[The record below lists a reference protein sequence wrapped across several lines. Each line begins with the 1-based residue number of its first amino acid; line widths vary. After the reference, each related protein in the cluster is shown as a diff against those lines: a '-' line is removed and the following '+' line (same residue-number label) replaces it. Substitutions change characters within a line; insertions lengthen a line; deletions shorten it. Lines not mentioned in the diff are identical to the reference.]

1 MEDEFDVNPREK
13 GTVVS
18 VSRDPFETDECYIIS
33 VKWDGGSTLSLLSCR
48 DVYRLIESKV
58 NEQTDSGRSEQQIDF
73 IINNRDVVLNFNRQ
87 KIFEYLDVLRKSGVI
102 NMFGAAPFLF
112 SGRDWIDRYYGE
124 NEEVDGR
131 VLDEVDQSESFGF
144 EETEDAKTYG
154 VKQGSLC
161 WVESRRGKV
170 KARVEKRGRNR
181 ESRGLVFVPWF
192 DEKVFINKVC
202 LDATCPQSGQTD
214 FKKCAVKIYQA

>member
-1 MEDEFDVNPREK
+1 MNPKVKVGDRISLLYMEDEFDVNPREK

-102 NMFGAAPFLF
+102 NMFGAAPFLY

-124 NEEVDGR
+124 NEENNEEFQE
-131 VLDEVDQSESFGF
+131 VLEMADDIKNEMILGML
-144 EETEDAKTYG
+144 KTFKDNTPALG
-154 VKQGSLC
+154 DMDHLIRKLS
-161 WVESRRGKV
+161 
-170 KARVEKRGRNR
+170 NR
-181 ESRGLVFVPWF
+181 MVNYWMMF
-192 DEKVFINKVC
+192 
-202 LDATCPQSGQTD
+202 
-214 FKKCAVKIYQA
+214 Y

>member
-1 MEDEFDVNPREK
+1 MNPKVKVGDRISLLYMEDEFDVNPREK
-13 GTVVS
+13 GTVIS

-58 NEQTDSGRSEQQIDF
+58 NEQTDSSRSEQQIDF

-102 NMFGAAPFLF
+102 NMFGAAPFLY

-124 NEEVDGR
+124 NEEYNEAFQE
-131 VLDEVDQSESFGF
+131 VLEMADDIKNEMILGML
-144 EETEDAKTYG
+144 KTFKDNTPALG
-154 VKQGSLC
+154 DMDRLIRKLS
-161 WVESRRGKV
+161 
-170 KARVEKRGRNR
+170 NR
-181 ESRGLVFVPWF
+181 MVNYWMMF
-192 DEKVFINKVC
+192 
-202 LDATCPQSGQTD
+202 
-214 FKKCAVKIYQA
+214 Y

>member
-1 MEDEFDVNPREK
+1 MNPKVKVGDRISLLYMEDEFDVNPREQ

-124 NEEVDGR
+124 NEENNEEFQE
-131 VLDEVDQSESFGF
+131 VLEMADDIKNEMILGML
-144 EETEDAKTYG
+144 KTFKDNTPALG
-154 VKQGSLC
+154 DMDHLIRKLS
-161 WVESRRGKV
+161 
-170 KARVEKRGRNR
+170 NR
-181 ESRGLVFVPWF
+181 MVNYWMMF
-192 DEKVFINKVC
+192 
-202 LDATCPQSGQTD
+202 
-214 FKKCAVKIYQA
+214 Y

>member
-1 MEDEFDVNPREK
+1 MNPKVKVGDRISLLYMEDEFDVNPREK

-58 NEQTDSGRSEQQIDF
+58 NEQTDSSRSEQQIDF

-124 NEEVDGR
+124 NEENNEAFQE
-131 VLDEVDQSESFGF
+131 VLEMADDIKNEMILGML
-144 EETEDAKTYG
+144 KTFKDNTPALG
-154 VKQGSLC
+154 DMDHLIRKLS
-161 WVESRRGKV
+161 
-170 KARVEKRGRNR
+170 NR
-181 ESRGLVFVPWF
+181 MVNYWMMF
-192 DEKVFINKVC
+192 
-202 LDATCPQSGQTD
+202 
-214 FKKCAVKIYQA
+214 Y

>member
-1 MEDEFDVNPREK
+1 MNPKVKVGDRISLLYMEDEFDVNPREK
-13 GTVVS
+13 GTVTS

-58 NEQTDSGRSEQQIDF
+58 NEQTDSSRSEQQIDF

-124 NEEVDGR
+124 NEENNEAFQE
-131 VLDEVDQSESFGF
+131 VLEMADDIKNEMILGML
-144 EETEDAKTYG
+144 KTFKDNTPALG
-154 VKQGSLC
+154 DMDHLIRKLS
-161 WVESRRGKV
+161 
-170 KARVEKRGRNR
+170 NR
-181 ESRGLVFVPWF
+181 MVNYWMMF
-192 DEKVFINKVC
+192 
-202 LDATCPQSGQTD
+202 
-214 FKKCAVKIYQA
+214 Y

>member
-1 MEDEFDVNPREK
+1 MNPKVKVGDRISLLYMEDEFDVNPREQ
-13 GTVVS
+13 GTVMS

-33 VKWDGGSTLSLLSCR
+33 VRWDGGSTLSLLSCR

-124 NEEVDGR
+124 NEENNEEFQE
-131 VLDEVDQSESFGF
+131 VLEMADDIKNEMILGML
-144 EETEDAKTYG
+144 KTFKDNTPALG
-154 VKQGSLC
+154 DMDHLIRKLS
-161 WVESRRGKV
+161 
-170 KARVEKRGRNR
+170 NR
-181 ESRGLVFVPWF
+181 MVNYWMMF
-192 DEKVFINKVC
+192 
-202 LDATCPQSGQTD
+202 
-214 FKKCAVKIYQA
+214 Y

>member
-1 MEDEFDVNPREK
+1 MEDEFDVNPREQ

-124 NEEVDGR
+124 NEENNEAFQE
-131 VLDEVDQSESFGF
+131 VLEMADDIKNEMILGML
-144 EETEDAKTYG
+144 KTFKDNTPALG
-154 VKQGSLC
+154 DMDHLIRKLS
-161 WVESRRGKV
+161 
-170 KARVEKRGRNR
+170 NR
-181 ESRGLVFVPWF
+181 MVNYWMMF
-192 DEKVFINKVC
+192 
-202 LDATCPQSGQTD
+202 
-214 FKKCAVKIYQA
+214 Y

>member
-1 MEDEFDVNPREK
+1 MNPKVKVGDRISLLYMEDEFDVNPREK

-73 IINNRDVVLNFNRQ
+73 IINNRDVVLNFNRR

-124 NEEVDGR
+124 NEENNEEFQE
-131 VLDEVDQSESFGF
+131 VLEMADDIKNEMILGML
-144 EETEDAKTYG
+144 KTFKDNTPALG
-154 VKQGSLC
+154 DMDHLIRKLS
-161 WVESRRGKV
+161 
-170 KARVEKRGRNR
+170 NR
-181 ESRGLVFVPWF
+181 MVNYWMMF
-192 DEKVFINKVC
+192 
-202 LDATCPQSGQTD
+202 
-214 FKKCAVKIYQA
+214 Y

>member
-1 MEDEFDVNPREK
+1 MNPKVKVGDRISLLYMEDEFDVNTREQ
-13 GTVVS
+13 GTVMS

-33 VKWDGGSTLSLLSCR
+33 VRWDGGSTLSLLSCR

-124 NEEVDGR
+124 NEENNEAFQE
-131 VLDEVDQSESFGF
+131 VLEMADDIKNEMILGML
-144 EETEDAKTYG
+144 KTFKDNTPALG
-154 VKQGSLC
+154 DMDHLIRKLS
-161 WVESRRGKV
+161 
-170 KARVEKRGRNR
+170 NR
-181 ESRGLVFVPWF
+181 MVNYWMMF
-192 DEKVFINKVC
+192 
-202 LDATCPQSGQTD
+202 
-214 FKKCAVKIYQA
+214 Y

>member
-1 MEDEFDVNPREK
+1 MNPKVKVGDRISLLYMEDEFDVNPREK

-58 NEQTDSGRSEQQIDF
+58 NEQTDSSRSEQQIDF

-124 NEEVDGR
+124 NEENNEEFQE
-131 VLDEVDQSESFGF
+131 VLEMADDIKNEMILGML
-144 EETEDAKTYG
+144 KTFKDNTPALG
-154 VKQGSLC
+154 DMDHLIRKLS
-161 WVESRRGKV
+161 
-170 KARVEKRGRNR
+170 NR
-181 ESRGLVFVPWF
+181 MVNYWMMF
-192 DEKVFINKVC
+192 
-202 LDATCPQSGQTD
+202 
-214 FKKCAVKIYQA
+214 Y

>member
-1 MEDEFDVNPREK
+1 MNPKVKVGDRISLLYMEDEFDVNPREQ
-13 GTVVS
+13 GTVMS

-124 NEEVDGR
+124 NEENNEEFQE
-131 VLDEVDQSESFGF
+131 VLEMADDIKNEMILGML
-144 EETEDAKTYG
+144 KTFKDNTPALG
-154 VKQGSLC
+154 DMDHLIRKLS
-161 WVESRRGKV
+161 
-170 KARVEKRGRNR
+170 NR
-181 ESRGLVFVPWF
+181 MVNYWMMF
-192 DEKVFINKVC
+192 
-202 LDATCPQSGQTD
+202 
-214 FKKCAVKIYQA
+214 Y

>member
-1 MEDEFDVNPREK
+1 MNPKVKVGDRISLLYMEDEFDVNPREQ

-33 VKWDGGSTLSLLSCR
+33 VRWDGGSTLSLLSCR

-124 NEEVDGR
+124 NEENNEAFQE
-131 VLDEVDQSESFGF
+131 VLEMADDIKNEMILGML
-144 EETEDAKTYG
+144 KTFKDNTPALG
-154 VKQGSLC
+154 DMDHLIRKLS
-161 WVESRRGKV
+161 
-170 KARVEKRGRNR
+170 NR
-181 ESRGLVFVPWF
+181 MVNYWMMF
-192 DEKVFINKVC
+192 
-202 LDATCPQSGQTD
+202 
-214 FKKCAVKIYQA
+214 Y

>member
-1 MEDEFDVNPREK
+1 MNPKVKVGDRITLLYMEDEFDVNTREK
-13 GTVVS
+13 GTVTS

-58 NEQTDSGRSEQQIDF
+58 NEQTDSSRSEQQIDF

-102 NMFGAAPFLF
+102 NMFGAAPFLY

-124 NEEVDGR
+124 NEEYNEEFQE
-131 VLDEVDQSESFGF
+131 VLEMADDIKNEMILGML
-144 EETEDAKTYG
+144 KTFKDNTPALG
-154 VKQGSLC
+154 DMDRLIRKLS
-161 WVESRRGKV
+161 
-170 KARVEKRGRNR
+170 NR
-181 ESRGLVFVPWF
+181 MVNYWMMF
-192 DEKVFINKVC
+192 
-202 LDATCPQSGQTD
+202 
-214 FKKCAVKIYQA
+214 Y

>member
-1 MEDEFDVNPREK
+1 MNPKVKVGDRISLLYMEDEFDVNTREK
-13 GTVVS
+13 GTVTS

-102 NMFGAAPFLF
+102 NMFGAAPFLY

-124 NEEVDGR
+124 NEEYNEAFQE
-131 VLDEVDQSESFGF
+131 VLEMADDIKNEMILGML
-144 EETEDAKTYG
+144 KTFKDNTPALG
-154 VKQGSLC
+154 DMDRLIRKLS
-161 WVESRRGKV
+161 
-170 KARVEKRGRNR
+170 NR
-181 ESRGLVFVPWF
+181 MVNYWMMF
-192 DEKVFINKVC
+192 
-202 LDATCPQSGQTD
+202 
-214 FKKCAVKIYQA
+214 Y

>member
-1 MEDEFDVNPREK
+1 MNPKVKVGDRISLLYMEDEFDVNPREK

-33 VKWDGGSTLSLLSCR
+33 VRWDGGSTLSLLSCR

-124 NEEVDGR
+124 NEENNEAFQE
-131 VLDEVDQSESFGF
+131 VLEMADDIKNEMILGML
-144 EETEDAKTYG
+144 KTFKDNTPALG
-154 VKQGSLC
+154 DMDHLIRKLS
-161 WVESRRGKV
+161 
-170 KARVEKRGRNR
+170 NR
-181 ESRGLVFVPWF
+181 MVNYWMMF
-192 DEKVFINKVC
+192 
-202 LDATCPQSGQTD
+202 
-214 FKKCAVKIYQA
+214 Y

>member
-1 MEDEFDVNPREK
+1 MNPKVKVGDRISLLYMEDEFDVNPREQ
-13 GTVVS
+13 GTVMS

-33 VKWDGGSTLSLLSCR
+33 VRWDGGSTLSLLSCR

-58 NEQTDSGRSEQQIDF
+58 NEQTDSSRSEQQIDF

-124 NEEVDGR
+124 NEENNEEFQE
-131 VLDEVDQSESFGF
+131 VLEMADDIKNEMILGML
-144 EETEDAKTYG
+144 KTFKDNTPALG
-154 VKQGSLC
+154 DMDRLIRKLS
-161 WVESRRGKV
+161 
-170 KARVEKRGRNR
+170 NR
-181 ESRGLVFVPWF
+181 MVNYWMMF
-192 DEKVFINKVC
+192 
-202 LDATCPQSGQTD
+202 
-214 FKKCAVKIYQA
+214 Y

>member
-1 MEDEFDVNPREK
+1 MNPKVKVGDRISLLYMEDEFDVNTREQ
-13 GTVVS
+13 GTVMS

-124 NEEVDGR
+124 NEENNEAFQE
-131 VLDEVDQSESFGF
+131 VLEMADDIKNEMILGML
-144 EETEDAKTYG
+144 KTFKDNTPALG
-154 VKQGSLC
+154 DMDHLIRKLS
-161 WVESRRGKV
+161 
-170 KARVEKRGRNR
+170 NR
-181 ESRGLVFVPWF
+181 MVNYWMMF
-192 DEKVFINKVC
+192 
-202 LDATCPQSGQTD
+202 
-214 FKKCAVKIYQA
+214 Y

>member
-1 MEDEFDVNPREK
+1 MNPKVKVGDRISLLYMEDEFDVNPREQ

-124 NEEVDGR
+124 NEENNEAFQE
-131 VLDEVDQSESFGF
+131 VLEMADDIKNEMILGML
-144 EETEDAKTYG
+144 KTFKDNTPALG
-154 VKQGSLC
+154 DMDHLIRKLS
-161 WVESRRGKV
+161 
-170 KARVEKRGRNR
+170 NR
-181 ESRGLVFVPWF
+181 MVNYWMMF
-192 DEKVFINKVC
+192 
-202 LDATCPQSGQTD
+202 
-214 FKKCAVKIYQA
+214 Y

>member
-1 MEDEFDVNPREK
+1 MNPKVKVGDRISLLYMEDEFDVNPREK

-124 NEEVDGR
+124 NEENNEAFQE
-131 VLDEVDQSESFGF
+131 VLEMADDIKNEMILGML
-144 EETEDAKTYG
+144 KTFKDNTPALG
-154 VKQGSLC
+154 DMDHLIRKLS
-161 WVESRRGKV
+161 
-170 KARVEKRGRNR
+170 NR
-181 ESRGLVFVPWF
+181 MVNYWMMF
-192 DEKVFINKVC
+192 
-202 LDATCPQSGQTD
+202 
-214 FKKCAVKIYQA
+214 Y

>member
-1 MEDEFDVNPREK
+1 MNPKVKVGDRISLLYMEDEFDVNPREQ
-13 GTVVS
+13 GTVMS

-33 VKWDGGSTLSLLSCR
+33 VRWDGGSTLSLLSCR

-58 NEQTDSGRSEQQIDF
+58 NEQTDSSRSEQQIDF

-124 NEEVDGR
+124 NEENNEAFQE
-131 VLDEVDQSESFGF
+131 VLEMADDIKNEMILGML
-144 EETEDAKTYG
+144 KTFKDNTPALG
-154 VKQGSLC
+154 DMDHLIRKLS
-161 WVESRRGKV
+161 
-170 KARVEKRGRNR
+170 NR
-181 ESRGLVFVPWF
+181 MVNYWMMF
-192 DEKVFINKVC
+192 
-202 LDATCPQSGQTD
+202 
-214 FKKCAVKIYQA
+214 Y

>member
-1 MEDEFDVNPREK
+1 MNPKVKVGDRISLLYMEDEFDVNPREQ
-13 GTVVS
+13 GTVMS

-33 VKWDGGSTLSLLSCR
+33 VRWDGGSTLSLLSCR

-58 NEQTDSGRSEQQIDF
+58 NEQTDSSRSEQQIDF

-124 NEEVDGR
+124 NEENNEEFQE
-131 VLDEVDQSESFGF
+131 VLEMADDIKNEMILGML
-144 EETEDAKTYG
+144 KTFKDNTPALG
-154 VKQGSLC
+154 DMDHLIRKLS
-161 WVESRRGKV
+161 
-170 KARVEKRGRNR
+170 NR
-181 ESRGLVFVPWF
+181 MVNYWMMF
-192 DEKVFINKVC
+192 
-202 LDATCPQSGQTD
+202 
-214 FKKCAVKIYQA
+214 Y

>member
-124 NEEVDGR
+124 NEENNEEFQE
-131 VLDEVDQSESFGF
+131 VLEMADDIKNEMILGML
-144 EETEDAKTYG
+144 KTFKDNTPALG
-154 VKQGSLC
+154 DMDHLIRKLS
-161 WVESRRGKV
+161 
-170 KARVEKRGRNR
+170 NR
-181 ESRGLVFVPWF
+181 MVNYWMMF
-192 DEKVFINKVC
+192 
-202 LDATCPQSGQTD
+202 
-214 FKKCAVKIYQA
+214 Y

>member
-1 MEDEFDVNPREK
+1 MNPKVKVGDRISLLYMEDEFDVNPREQ
-13 GTVVS
+13 GTVMS

-124 NEEVDGR
+124 NEENNEAFQE
-131 VLDEVDQSESFGF
+131 VLEMADDIKNEMILGML
-144 EETEDAKTYG
+144 KTFKDNTPALG
-154 VKQGSLC
+154 DMDHLIRKLS
-161 WVESRRGKV
+161 
-170 KARVEKRGRNR
+170 NR
-181 ESRGLVFVPWF
+181 MVNYWMMF
-192 DEKVFINKVC
+192 
-202 LDATCPQSGQTD
+202 
-214 FKKCAVKIYQA
+214 Y

>member
-1 MEDEFDVNPREK
+1 MNPKVKVGDRISLLYMEDEFDVNPREK

-48 DVYRLIESKV
+48 DVYRLIEPKV

-124 NEEVDGR
+124 NEENNEEFQE
-131 VLDEVDQSESFGF
+131 VLEMADDIKNEMILGML
-144 EETEDAKTYG
+144 KTFKDNTPALG
-154 VKQGSLC
+154 DMDHLIRKLS
-161 WVESRRGKV
+161 
-170 KARVEKRGRNR
+170 NR
-181 ESRGLVFVPWF
+181 MVNYWMMF
-192 DEKVFINKVC
+192 
-202 LDATCPQSGQTD
+202 
-214 FKKCAVKIYQA
+214 Y

>member
-1 MEDEFDVNPREK
+1 MNPKVKVGDRISLLYMEDEFDVNPREK

-124 NEEVDGR
+124 NEENNEEFQE
-131 VLDEVDQSESFGF
+131 VLEMADDIKNEMILGML
-144 EETEDAKTYG
+144 KTFKDNTPALG
-154 VKQGSLC
+154 DMDHLIRKLS
-161 WVESRRGKV
+161 
-170 KARVEKRGRNR
+170 NR
-181 ESRGLVFVPWF
+181 MVNYWMMF
-192 DEKVFINKVC
+192 
-202 LDATCPQSGQTD
+202 
-214 FKKCAVKIYQA
+214 Y

>member
-1 MEDEFDVNPREK
+1 MNPKVKVGDRISLLYMEDEFDVNPREQ
-13 GTVVS
+13 GTVMS

-33 VKWDGGSTLSLLSCR
+33 VRWDGGSTLSLLSCR

-124 NEEVDGR
+124 NEENNEAFQE
-131 VLDEVDQSESFGF
+131 VLEMADDIKNEMILGML
-144 EETEDAKTYG
+144 KTFKDNTPALG
-154 VKQGSLC
+154 DMDHLIRKLS
-161 WVESRRGKV
+161 
-170 KARVEKRGRNR
+170 NR
-181 ESRGLVFVPWF
+181 MVNYWMMF
-192 DEKVFINKVC
+192 
-202 LDATCPQSGQTD
+202 
-214 FKKCAVKIYQA
+214 Y

>member
-1 MEDEFDVNPREK
+1 MNPKVKVGDRISLLYMEDEFDVNPREQ
-13 GTVVS
+13 GTVMS

-33 VKWDGGSTLSLLSCR
+33 VRWDGGSTLSLLSCR

-87 KIFEYLDVLRKSGVI
+87 KIFEYLDVLRKSGII

-124 NEEVDGR
+124 NEENNEAFQE
-131 VLDEVDQSESFGF
+131 VLEMADDIKNEMILGML
-144 EETEDAKTYG
+144 KTFKDNTPALG
-154 VKQGSLC
+154 DMDHLIRKLS
-161 WVESRRGKV
+161 
-170 KARVEKRGRNR
+170 NR
-181 ESRGLVFVPWF
+181 MVNYWMMF
-192 DEKVFINKVC
+192 
-202 LDATCPQSGQTD
+202 
-214 FKKCAVKIYQA
+214 Y

>member
-1 MEDEFDVNPREK
+1 MNPKVKVGDRISLLYMEDEFDVNPREQ

-102 NMFGAAPFLF
+102 NMFGAAPFLY

-124 NEEVDGR
+124 NEENNEEFQE
-131 VLDEVDQSESFGF
+131 VLEMADDIKNEMILGML
-144 EETEDAKTYG
+144 KTFKDNTPALG
-154 VKQGSLC
+154 DMDHLIRKLS
-161 WVESRRGKV
+161 
-170 KARVEKRGRNR
+170 NR
-181 ESRGLVFVPWF
+181 MVNYWMMF
-192 DEKVFINKVC
+192 
-202 LDATCPQSGQTD
+202 
-214 FKKCAVKIYQA
+214 Y

>member
-1 MEDEFDVNPREK
+1 MNPKVKVGDRISLLYMEDEFDVNPREQ
-13 GTVVS
+13 GTVMS

-102 NMFGAAPFLF
+102 NMFGAAPFLY

-124 NEEVDGR
+124 NEENNEEFQE
-131 VLDEVDQSESFGF
+131 VLEMADDIKNEMILGML
-144 EETEDAKTYG
+144 KTFKDNTPALG
-154 VKQGSLC
+154 DMDHLIRKLS
-161 WVESRRGKV
+161 
-170 KARVEKRGRNR
+170 NR
-181 ESRGLVFVPWF
+181 MVNYWMMF
-192 DEKVFINKVC
+192 
-202 LDATCPQSGQTD
+202 
-214 FKKCAVKIYQA
+214 Y

>member
-1 MEDEFDVNPREK
+1 MNPKVKVGDRISLLYMEDEFDVNTREQ
-13 GTVVS
+13 GTVMS

-33 VKWDGGSTLSLLSCR
+33 VRWDGGSTLSLLSCR

-124 NEEVDGR
+124 NEEYNEAFQE
-131 VLDEVDQSESFGF
+131 VLEMADDIKNEMILGML
-144 EETEDAKTYG
+144 KTFKDNTPALG
-154 VKQGSLC
+154 NMDNLIRKLS
-161 WVESRRGKV
+161 
-170 KARVEKRGRNR
+170 NR
-181 ESRGLVFVPWF
+181 MVNYWMVF
-192 DEKVFINKVC
+192 
-202 LDATCPQSGQTD
+202 
-214 FKKCAVKIYQA
+214 Y

>member
-1 MEDEFDVNPREK
+1 MNPKVKVGDRISLLYMEDEFDVNPREQ
-13 GTVVS
+13 GTVMS

-124 NEEVDGR
+124 NEENNEEFQE
-131 VLDEVDQSESFGF
+131 VLEMADDIKNEMILGML
-144 EETEDAKTYG
+144 KTFKDNTPALG
-154 VKQGSLC
+154 DMDRLIRKLS
-161 WVESRRGKV
+161 
-170 KARVEKRGRNR
+170 NR
-181 ESRGLVFVPWF
+181 MVNYWMMF
-192 DEKVFINKVC
+192 
-202 LDATCPQSGQTD
+202 
-214 FKKCAVKIYQA
+214 Y

>member
-1 MEDEFDVNPREK
+1 MNPKVKVGDRISLLYMEDEFDVNPREQ

-124 NEEVDGR
+124 NEENN
-131 VLDEVDQSESFGF
+131 ESFQEVLEMADDIKNEMILGML
-144 EETEDAKTYG
+144 KTFKDNTPALG
-154 VKQGSLC
+154 DMDHLIRKLS
-161 WVESRRGKV
+161 
-170 KARVEKRGRNR
+170 NR
-181 ESRGLVFVPWF
+181 MVNYWMMF
-192 DEKVFINKVC
+192 
-202 LDATCPQSGQTD
+202 
-214 FKKCAVKIYQA
+214 Y

>member
-1 MEDEFDVNPREK
+1 MNPKVKVGDRISLLYMEDEFDVNPREQ
-13 GTVVS
+13 GTVMS

-102 NMFGAAPFLF
+102 NMFGAAPFLY

-124 NEEVDGR
+124 NEENNEAFQE
-131 VLDEVDQSESFGF
+131 VLEMADDIKNEMILGML
-144 EETEDAKTYG
+144 KTFKDNTPALG
-154 VKQGSLC
+154 DMDHLIRKLS
-161 WVESRRGKV
+161 
-170 KARVEKRGRNR
+170 NR
-181 ESRGLVFVPWF
+181 MVNYWMMF
-192 DEKVFINKVC
+192 
-202 LDATCPQSGQTD
+202 
-214 FKKCAVKIYQA
+214 Y

>member
-1 MEDEFDVNPREK
+1 MNPKVKVGDRISLLYMEDEFDVNPREK
-13 GTVVS
+13 GTVTS

-58 NEQTDSGRSEQQIDF
+58 NEQTDSSRSEQQIDF

-124 NEEVDGR
+124 NEENNEAFQEILEMADDIKNEMILGM
-131 VLDEVDQSESFGF
+131 L
-144 EETEDAKTYG
+144 KTFKDNTPALG
-154 VKQGSLC
+154 DMDHLIRKLS
-161 WVESRRGKV
+161 
-170 KARVEKRGRNR
+170 NR
-181 ESRGLVFVPWF
+181 MVNYWMMF
-192 DEKVFINKVC
+192 
-202 LDATCPQSGQTD
+202 
-214 FKKCAVKIYQA
+214 Y

>member
-1 MEDEFDVNPREK
+1 MNPKVKVGDRISLLYMEDEFDVNPREK

-87 KIFEYLDVLRKSGVI
+87 KIFKYLDVLRKSGVI
-102 NMFGAAPFLF
+102 NMFGAAPFLY

-124 NEEVDGR
+124 NEENNEEFQE
-131 VLDEVDQSESFGF
+131 VLEMADDIKNEMILGML
-144 EETEDAKTYG
+144 KTFKDNTPALG
-154 VKQGSLC
+154 DMDHLIRKLS
-161 WVESRRGKV
+161 
-170 KARVEKRGRNR
+170 NR
-181 ESRGLVFVPWF
+181 MVNYWMMF
-192 DEKVFINKVC
+192 
-202 LDATCPQSGQTD
+202 
-214 FKKCAVKIYQA
+214 Y

>member
-1 MEDEFDVNPREK
+1 MNPKVKVGDRISLLYMEDEFDVNPREK
-13 GTVVS
+13 GTVMS

-124 NEEVDGR
+124 NEENNEEFQE
-131 VLDEVDQSESFGF
+131 VLEMADDIKNEMILGML
-144 EETEDAKTYG
+144 KTFKDNTPALG
-154 VKQGSLC
+154 DMDHLIRKLS
-161 WVESRRGKV
+161 
-170 KARVEKRGRNR
+170 NR
-181 ESRGLVFVPWF
+181 MVNYWMMF
-192 DEKVFINKVC
+192 
-202 LDATCPQSGQTD
+202 
-214 FKKCAVKIYQA
+214 Y